1 MQRSKVS
8 IIAQLS
14 KAQLEGDPG
23 LDVTTRFCSSFA
35 AQGHTFDLFLGLF
48 SIFCQAGCHTSTGGF
63 GGINPPCLVSSVLS
77 IISDIPLWSNK

>member
-8 IIAQLS
+8 FIAQSS

-23 LDVTTRFCSSFA
+23 FDVTTRLYSSFA
-35 AQGHTFDLFLGLF
+35 AQGHTFDLFLSLF

-63 GGINPPCLVSSVLS
+63 GGINPP
-77 IISDIPLWSNK
+77 